1 MNDVVCIKLC
11 SIIIAI
17 VHSIYPD
24 LSFTCL
30 PVFVW
35 CATSHSF
42 CLGGRFLIPLPTSC
56 ENLLVWMGTTLCPR
70 DQKYP
75 LGSIFKTYFPS
86 LFLIFLQMFEF
97 SASCFL
103 FHSGSN
109 LQWRLLE
116 SCWNLSIFYLRQWSR
131 LWHTSMRNLQVPG
144 CLVLKKKNF
153 FLWLMVGM
161 LEACLGFIKMM
172 FLS

>member
-1 MNDVVCIKLC
+1 MWCIHFKKISCCPCIWYYCFIIILWDLMNDVVCIKLC

-75 LGSIFKTYFPS
+75 LGSSFKTYFPS
-86 LFLIFLQMFEF
+86 LFLIFLQMFELP
-97 SASCFL
+97 APCFL
-103 FHSGSN
+103 FHSVSV
-109 LQWRLLE
+109 LQL
-116 SCWNLSIFYLRQWSR
+116 F
-131 LWHTSMRNLQVPG
+131 
-144 CLVLKKKNF
+144 
-153 FLWLMVGM
+153 M
-161 LEACLGFIKMM
+161 L
-172 FLS
+172 